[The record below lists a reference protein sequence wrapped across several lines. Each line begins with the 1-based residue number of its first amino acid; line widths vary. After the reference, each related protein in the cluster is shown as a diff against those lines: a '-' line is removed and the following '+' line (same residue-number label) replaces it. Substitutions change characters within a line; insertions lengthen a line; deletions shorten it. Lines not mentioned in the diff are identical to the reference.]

1 MKIESCVFY
10 SAREMQQVWNS
21 LTSLS
26 LPAFMWEASCCTTE
40 ALSRNPVPPTGRA
53 VVDIVRILNEHKREM
68 NQTVSSSF
76 AVDRADGLKLY
87 GCSVRE
93 NSTRKHVINRG
104 SNYWAFTGPL

>member
-1 MKIESCVFY
+1 
-10 SAREMQQVWNS
+10 MQQVWNS
-21 LTSLS
+21 LTSLL

-76 AVDRADGLKLY
+76 AID
-87 GCSVRE
+87 
-93 NSTRKHVINRG
+93 
-104 SNYWAFTGPL
+104 